1 MQIVISIPVH
11 EEKEVV
17 VDQIQNY
24 KKYMKNPVIVIHIS
38 ESFYRNENGRF
49 DEIEKIQNVYIN
61 SVHFDV
67 GWGNIA
73 HVHISNY
80 LYICEKIKK
89 FDYFLMHASNELYV
103 RKGVEDYISRY
114 RAGFQRRILFS
125 NKSMWWPCEMAHKDD
140 VLKKIMEKCNAKNI
154 VASQVEGSFYS
165 REIFEK
171 IADAT
176 QGIDFSQGESY
187 TREELVFS
195 TIAYSFLEEK
205 DIGYPITYS
214 EVHRYDRGLWK
225 IQRIYHS
232 FSILPVMNTVL
243 AHGRREKV
251 YEWLVNRYESIGNY
265 KIKKATV
272 KEIVKGNRGY
282 ILRKNVMED
291 YPGKF
296 QLYDGNI
303 YAVKRVERKMTNSV
317 RMYIR
322 GLEA

>member
-49 DEIEKIQNVYIN
+49 DEIEKIQDVYIN
-61 SVHFDV
+61 PVHFDV

-232 FSILPVMNTVL
+232 FSKIGRASCRERVL
-243 AHGRREKV
+243 R
-251 YEWLVNRYESIGNY
+251 LV
-265 KIKKATV
+265 
-272 KEIVKGNRGY
+272 
-282 ILRKNVMED
+282 
-291 YPGKF
+291 
-296 QLYDGNI
+296 
-303 YAVKRVERKMTNSV
+303 
-317 RMYIR
+317 
-322 GLEA
+322 